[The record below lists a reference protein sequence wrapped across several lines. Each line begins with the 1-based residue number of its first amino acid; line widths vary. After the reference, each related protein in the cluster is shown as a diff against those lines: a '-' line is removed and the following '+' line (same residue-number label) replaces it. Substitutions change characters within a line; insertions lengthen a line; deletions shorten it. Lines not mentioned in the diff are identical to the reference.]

1 MKTFLFSIA
10 ALALMIAVILCN
22 SAYVKSIT
30 NEMESELKAL
40 TPCAQAPAEALLDRW
55 YEEQTLLQLSVST
68 TDMTEIENH
77 LTELCTA
84 AQTND
89 KEAFER
95 ARALCLCGI
104 ARVRDLERFSLLHIL

>member
-1 MKTFLFSIA
+1 MKTFLFSIVT
-10 ALALMIAVILCN
+10 LALMIAVILCN
-22 SAYVKSIT
+22 SAYVKSVT
-30 NEMESELKAL
+30 NGMEGELKAL
-40 TPCAQAPAEALLDRW
+40 PSCAQTPAEALLSRW
-55 YEEQTLLQLSVST
+55 REEQLLLQLSVSSM
-68 TDMTEIENH
+68 DMNEIENH

-104 ARVRDLERFSLLHIL
+104 ARIRDLERFSLLHIL